1 MGFSLKMFDSL
12 GTITLV
18 TSPSMTN
25 PENLTF
31 TLVNLQEKEKNEF
44 AMQLNK
50 IFPNDNI
57 TVFIYDQ
64 MASKNW
70 LQQAM
75 DRSNHVLM
83 EKAKAPIWIDEMCPE
98 GKIHYISEE
107 QSVAETFEIIRKEK
121 EV

>member
-50 IFPNDNI
+50 
-57 TVFIYDQ
+57 
-64 MASKNW
+64 
-70 LQQAM
+70 
-75 DRSNHVLM
+75 SNHVLM

-98 GKIHYISEE
+98 GKTHYISEE
-107 QSVAETFEIIRKEK
+107 QSVAETFEIISKEK